1 MTTTG
6 ITQLYYKFLGHLRTR
21 TEFIAPLQLT
31 GRLEDY
37 LVHEF
42 IGYAYGESGG
52 KLLGLSNLGN
62 RGEQKIDIAFVQG
75 TSPETPVIIGLVEAK
90 YLRNAHR
97 FSPID
102 SAKDEVLTTLKDFH
116 RQVRRFERNQHARIQ
131 VHLRSRNGEVYGL
144 IFVSYTK
151 PVNQSRYTDKEEFF
165 AFVKQRAGGLGF
177 RFLDYEAPH
186 LNKIYED
193 KPVDALGTKYHVS
206 LRTGLWR
213 AGRYHV

>member
-6 ITQLYYKFLGHLRTR
+6 ITQLYYKFVGHLRSR

-42 IGYAYGESGG
+42 IGYSFGESGG

-62 RGEQKIDIAFVQG
+62 RGEQKIDVAFVQG
-75 TSPETPVIIGLVEAK
+75 DSPDSPVIIGLVEAK

-102 SAKDEVLTTLKDFH
+102 SAKDEVATTLKDFQ
-116 RQVRRFERNQHARIQ
+116 RQVRGFKLDVHARIP
-131 VHLRSRNGEVYGL
+131 VHLRSRNAEVYGL

-151 PVNQSRYTDKEEFF
+151 PATQSRPRDKEEFF
-165 AFVKQRAGGLGF
+165 KFVKKRAGELGF
-177 RFLDYEAPH
+177 RFLDYETPH
-186 LNKIYED
+186 LNKVYED
-193 KPVDALGTKYHVS
+193 KRVDALGMQYLVS

-213 AGRYHV
+213 AGR